1 MQTPNLLFLFGG
13 RRGMSEVLEK
23 LDEVL
28 EVLRDGRR
36 RSLTEVCERI
46 NLHRETVERVVDF
59 LAKYGYLTKTLKEGE
74 VYVQITDEGKKFLE
88 L

>member
-1 MQTPNLLFLFGG
+1 
-13 RRGMSEVLEK
+13 MSGALERV
-23 LDEVL
+23 DEML
-28 EVLRDGRR
+28 EILRDGRE

-46 NLHRETVERVVDF
+46 NLHRETVERVADF
-59 LAKYGYLTKTLKEGE
+59 LAKYGFLTKTLKDGE

>member
-28 EVLRDGRR
+28 EILRDGRR

-46 NLHRETVERVVDF
+46 NLHRETVERVADF
-59 LAKYGYLTKTLKEGE
+59 LAKYGYLTKTLKEGGICADNGRRE
-74 VYVQITDEGKKFLE
+74 EIP
-88 L
+88 

>member
-1 MQTPNLLFLFGG
+1 
-13 RRGMSEVLEK
+13 MSEVLER
-23 LDEVL
+23 LDEML
-28 EVLRDGRR
+28 EILRDGKERN
-36 RSLTEVCERI
+36 LTEVCERI

-74 VYVQITDEGKKFLE
+74 VYVQITEEGKKFLK